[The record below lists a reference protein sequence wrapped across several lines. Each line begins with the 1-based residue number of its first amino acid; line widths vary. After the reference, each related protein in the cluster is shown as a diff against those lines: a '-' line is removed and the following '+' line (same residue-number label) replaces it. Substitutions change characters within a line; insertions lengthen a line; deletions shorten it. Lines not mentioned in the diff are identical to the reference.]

1 MPEGDPPGGGRD
13 DYHYFGP
20 FGNERTAPLGIGQWS
35 EPGPAIE
42 DSPPVENWGGA
53 LFPAPPGVVPLRPR
67 PPEEV
72 AASFPPPRTRRPLRG
87 ASVVLVSA
95 LTALVMG
102 TAAGFGGA
110 KLAQRGDA
118 TPPTTVPTSAT
129 SPTSPPS
136 PTTPDRS
143 APPVLPGRSNTV
155 EVAKAVLP
163 SSVMIR
169 VGNSSGGAS
178 GSGFVLDNDGRIMT
192 NNHVVAPAA
201 AGARIQVVFADGT
214 RTAATLV
221 GRSPSYD
228 LAVIKVS
235 ASSRLKPIQIGD
247 SDASQVGETVIAV
260 GSPLGLPGT
269 VTGGIVSAKNR
280 PVVVTG
286 GSDADAPS
294 AYINAIQTDAPI
306 NPGNSGG
313 PLVDSRARVI
323 GVNSAIL
330 TLGASRGQAGSI
342 GLGFAIPINQA
353 MEIGNQLIKQGKAAY
368 PVIGANVSNSE
379 GEDGVE
385 LTSVE
390 PGGPAADAGLR
401 EGDVITSI
409 DGEPVRQSEQLIVTI
424 RTHRPGEEVELTYRR
439 GGSEGEAKVRLGGKE
454 G

>member
-1 MPEGDPPGGGRD
+1 M
-13 DYHYFGP
+13 
-20 FGNERTAPLGIGQWS
+20 
-35 EPGPAIE
+35 
-42 DSPPVENWGGA
+42 
-53 LFPAPPGVVPLRPR
+53 
-67 PPEEV
+67 
-72 AASFPPPRTRRPLRG
+72 
-87 ASVVLVSA
+87 
-95 LTALVMG
+95 
-102 TAAGFGGA
+102 
-110 KLAQRGDA
+110 
-118 TPPTTVPTSAT
+118 
-129 SPTSPPS
+129 
-136 PTTPDRS
+136 
-143 APPVLPGRSNTV
+143 LPGRSNTV